1 MLNAASHLL
10 GRLLLQ
16 VDDLVLPVNPLGLQL
31 TRQQVRVLQ
40 RSRIRQNISV
50 FVKQIKREQEA
61 PTSS

>member
-1 MLNAASHLL
+1 MLNVASHLL

-40 RSRIRQNISV
+40 GSRIRQNISV
-50 FVKQIKREQEA
+50 FIKQIKREQEA
-61 PTSS
+61 LTSS

>member
-50 FVKQIKREQEA
+50 FIKQIKREQEA

>member
-1 MLNAASHLL
+1 MLNVASHLL

>member
-40 RSRIRQNISV
+40 GSRIRQNISV

-61 PTSS
+61 LTSS

>member
-50 FVKQIKREQEA
+50 FIKQIKREQEA
-61 PTSS
+61 LTSS

>member
-61 PTSS
+61 LTSS

>member
-1 MLNAASHLL
+1 MLNVASHLL

-40 RSRIRQNISV
+40 GSRIRQNISV

>member
-1 MLNAASHLL
+1 MLNVASHLL

-50 FVKQIKREQEA
+50 FIKQIKREQEA
-61 PTSS
+61 LTSS